1 MFRLRTQASN
11 STQFPANSGEQ
22 ASWLVDLLLFLF
34 LAALLFG
41 VVEFGMQWLSPA
53 EPMRQKP
60 LVIDLSPWALPVYSL
75 KSLARGFLAYLFSL
89 LFTLVYGSIAAKRP
103 RAERVMIP
111 ILDILQGIPVLGF
124 LPGLVLGLVALFP
137 RSNFGLELACII
149 MIFTGQAWNMT
160 YSFYGSVRSVPV
172 ELREVARLHNF
183 GVFKTFRTV
192 EAPFSMIG
200 LVMNSMMSMAGGWF
214 FLTTTEAF
222 RLGDKDFRLPGIG
235 SYMSMAIDTGDRAAQ
250 LYAVI
255 AMGLM
260 IVATDWLLWRPLSV
274 WSERFKSEEIAGER
288 EESFI
293 LSLLHRSRLLAK
305 LRALLRSR
313 QSGSVRRK
321 LAEVQ
326 KDEGVS
332 IGASAHALQPRWERW
347 LPTAGWV
354 AAVVFSG
361 LAFLGGVKLIGL
373 ISHLTLSDWS
383 SVLMALFGTFA
394 RTTTA
399 VLLGALWTV
408 PAGIVIGRSRKLSR
422 KLSAAVQ
429 VIASFPAPMLFPLVT
444 MGVLWLGIDFKYG
457 CTVLMMLGS
466 QWYILFNVIAGAQG
480 MPGDLREIAKMYG
493 IKGWALWRTLYLPA
507 IFPSLVTGL
516 VTAAGGAWNASIVA
530 EFVHFKDQ
538 TLVAPGLGSLIT
550 KATEEANFPLLCA
563 GVMTMS
569 FALVLINRVFWKRL
583 YAKAVSRYMLTGKS

>member
-1 MFRLRTQASN
+1 MFRLRTPVSN
-11 STQFPANSGEQ
+11 SSQFTANGSEQ

-53 EPMRQKP
+53 EPMHQKP
-60 LVIDLSPWALPVYSL
+60 LVIDMSPWALPVYSL

-250 LYAVI
+250 MYAVI

-305 LRALLRSR
+305 MRSLLSGWQSQSVPVNISDVPKDGSYALAVEMA
-313 QSGSVRRK
+313 QP
-321 LAEVQ
+321 
-326 KDEGVS
+326 
-332 IGASAHALQPRWERW
+332 PRWERW
-347 LPTAGWV
+347 LPSAGWI
-354 AAVVFSG
+354 AAVVFCG
-361 LAFLGGVKLIGL
+361 LALLGAIKLIGL
-373 ISHLTLSDWS
+373 ISQLTLSDWLD
-383 SVLMALFGTFA
+383 VLMALLGTFA
-394 RTTTA
+394 RTTAA

-408 PAGIVIGRSRKLSR
+408 PVGIVIGRSRKLSR

-457 CTVLMMLGS
+457 CTVLMLLGS

-516 VTAAGGAWNASIVA
+516 ITAAGGAWNASIVA

-569 FALVLINRVFWKRL
+569 FALVLINRLFWKRL
-583 YAKAVSRYMLTGKS
+583 YAKAASRYMLTGKS

>member
-1 MFRLRTQASN
+1 MFRLRTPASN
-11 STQFPANSGEQ
+11 STQFPANSNEQ

-53 EPMRQKP
+53 EPMHQKP

-293 LSLLHRSRLLAK
+293 LSLLHRSRFIAK
-305 LRALLRSR
+305 LKAFLRGWQSQPVPVTQVDAQKEGSYALAVERA
-313 QSGSVRRK
+313 QP
-321 LAEVQ
+321 
-326 KDEGVS
+326 
-332 IGASAHALQPRWERW
+332 PRWERW
-347 LPTAGWV
+347 LPSAGWIV
-354 AAVVFSG
+354 AIVFSG
-361 LAFLGGVKLIGL
+361 LAILGAVKLIAL
-373 ISHLTLSDWS
+373 ISQLSLNDWLD
-383 SVLMALFGTFA
+383 VLIALLGTFA

-457 CTVLMMLGS
+457 CTVLMLLGS

-516 VTAAGGAWNASIVA
+516 ITAAGGAWNASIVA

-550 KATEEANFPLLCA
+550 RATEEANFPLLCA
-563 GVMTMS
+563 GVITMS